1 MNYDVY
7 INEKSGSI
15 KRYGEFGLVKELTVI
30 LGAQLR
36 NVYFLS
42 PEKLSKALENCD
54 QSLNILIG
62 GGDGTLAIAAD
73 ILVKRHMSFG
83 ILPLGTMNLFSKDV
97 GLPADPLES
106 ARLYQGGC
114 RARQFDT
121 GRINGNIFLC
131 NAVIGVTTD
140 LAQRREHDRNQKGIL
155 KWFFLGKD
163 AIRKLSGD
171 QYYPLTICCNGEEE
185 KKFIK
190 AAVISNNVYESGPG
204 IASFVKKSLHD
215 GTLGIYIVSP
225 EGTLQSLNLL
235 ASMALGSWQ
244 QDHCIEIR
252 ESCAVDIETIRS
264 TIPVMIDGE
273 PKKIRGPL
281 HFYSDPGSLSLLIP
295 NGIGE

>member
-15 KRYGEFGLVKELTVI
+15 KRYGESGLVKELSTI

-42 PEKLSKALENCD
+42 PEKLRKALENCD
-54 QSLNILIG
+54 QSLNLLIG
-62 GGDGTLAIAAD
+62 GGDGTLASAAE
-73 ILVKRHMSFG
+73 ILGKNHIPFG

-97 GLPADPLES
+97 GLPVDPLES

-114 RARQFDT
+114 RALQFDT
-121 GRINGNIFLC
+121 GRINGHIFLC

-140 LAQRREHDRNQKGIL
+140 LAQRRERDRNQKGIL
-155 KWFFLGKD
+155 KWLLLGKD
-163 AIRKLSGD
+163 TMRRLSGD
-171 QYYPLTICCNGEEE
+171 QYYPLTISCNGEEE
-185 KKFIK
+185 RKLIK
-190 AAVISNNVYESGPG
+190 AAIISNNIYESGSG
-204 IASFVKKSLHD
+204 IASFKKKSLKE
-215 GTLGIYIVSP
+215 GMLGIYIVTP

-252 ESCAVDIETIRS
+252 ESCAVDIETMRP
-264 TIPVMIDGE
+264 TITVMIDGE
-273 PKKIRGPL
+273 PKKMRGPL

-295 NGIGE
+295 DGVER